1 MMKKMKKSSYLPYWC
16 ESYAVSEALV
26 ETKRILQAN
35 RDSNASVKGAKKGGS
50 KEKSARE
57 GKDRYSWRSDLGA
70 VPESREFRKYSELTT
85 RSVDNV
91 VEMKVFVNDREDTS
105 AKANGCQYVGFQSY
119 EIPKLFD

>member
-1 MMKKMKKSSYLPYWC
+1 MKKMKKSSYLPYWC
-16 ESYAVSEALV
+16 ESCAVSEALV
-26 ETKRILQAN
+26 EIKRILQAN

-85 RSVDNV
+85 RSHRSRIRIQIQSISCATTARSSVTEATALPSSVSSHDLANV
-91 VEMKVFVNDREDTS
+91 
-105 AKANGCQYVGFQSY
+105 
-119 EIPKLFD
+119 